1 MPREEHEDK
10 ESGDRERDRDR
21 VHDRDE
27 GEGVV
32 SVGDGD
38 VMRAVRGTA
47 SFKTATSHGAKAATL
62 VPSDGPLD
70 PVTSSLSSSG
80 WIPPRAA
87 CKKAFPAVVPFTSSV
102 GDRGDSK
109 DDVVAQPDVL
119 PFPKAEAEAVAEGKG
134 EEEEGK
140 GSDRGDK

>member
-1 MPREEHEDK
+1 
-10 ESGDRERDRDR
+10 
-21 VHDRDE
+21 
-27 GEGVV
+27 V

-38 VMRAVRGTA
+38 VMRVVRGTA
-47 SFKTATSHGAKAATL
+47 SFKTATSHGATVATL

-70 PVTSSLSSSG
+70 PATSSLSSSG

-119 PFPKAEAEAVAEGKG
+119 PFPKAEAVAEEKG
-134 EEEEGK
+134 VGAPTMLECGIR
-140 GSDRGDK
+140 S